1 MSNAG
6 TDGAQERWRAL
17 TRLPMILEALTLSE
31 ENPVVR
37 RLAQAFG
44 DEFTARE
51 RRVGE
56 PAYRSRR
63 LSFVSGGEIMLH
75 DDAVVAVLL
84 RVAPSADA
92 SGSVDLSEWMTGTSN
107 DATLDDLKNVLDAA
121 PRFADIGTPYFA
133 IGGGYLRANFRNG
146 QGWKDAGNLLSLTVT
161 VDKPGLACRPEDDEC
176 PTCSDLLVRGA
187 NDALDVEGT
196 VNSLTTALIAGA
208 LTEDTHWVRLADLR
222 PLHDSGL
229 MARVETQLTCTT
241 CRRIICFTL
250 FRDASPA
257 FLYRVMNDAMR
268 HPLEAIPPVE
278 QWGDDDRIAE
288 DRNAM
293 HYVDHEPGAWFL
305 VEQKETLYLD
315 ARYVV
320 SSMADDSA
328 LIRLDEVEL
337 EAYRANGHEYL
348 SRLAGRINQGSPHRD
363 TSEFYPRNLYRSDDA
378 KSYRAAVSTAIVNH
392 TWLARQRAPRA
403 EEEGQ

>member
-6 TDGAQERWRAL
+6 TDGAEERWRAL

-31 ENPVVR
+31 EDPLVH
-37 RLAQAFG
+37 RLARALG

-51 RRVGE
+51 RLVGE

-63 LSFVSGGEIMLH
+63 LSFVAGGEIILH

-84 RVAPSADA
+84 RVASTAA
-92 SGSVDLSEWMTGTSN
+92 AHRTVDLSEWMTGTSS
-107 DATLDDLKNVLDAA
+107 DATLDDLKNVLGEA
-121 PRFADIGTPYFA
+121 PRFAGIGIPYFA
-133 IGGGYLRANFRNG
+133 IGGGFVRANFRNS

-196 VNSLTTALIAGA
+196 VNSLAAALTAGA

-241 CRRIICFTL
+241 CRRILCLML
-250 FRDASPA
+250 FRDASPTFGYHA
-257 FLYRVMNDAMR
+257 MNDAMR

-278 QWGDDDRIAE
+278 LWGDAARIAE

-305 VEQKETLYLD
+305 VEQNKALYLG
-315 ARYVV
+315 ARYAVG
-320 SSMADDSA
+320 SMGDDSA
-328 LIRLDEVEL
+328 LIELDETEL
-337 EAYRANGHEYL
+337 EAYRAGGHEYL
-348 SRLAGRINQGSPHRD
+348 SRLADRINQGSPHRE
-363 TSEFYPRNLYRSDDA
+363 TSELYARNLYRTDDA
-378 KSYRAAVSTAIVNH
+378 KSYRDAVAAAIVNH
-392 TWLARQRAPRA
+392 TWLARQRSSGLPPA
-403 EEEGQ
+403 E